1 MKRKIAAIGM
11 TIFMLLG
18 LSGCGESYEEKN
30 EAMLLHMQEKYGVEF
45 EIQYY
50 IPRNVD
56 CSYDVWCCN
65 AVGDDPE
72 LDKIEVHRYY
82 GDMAKDGEYADE
94 YYTRIIREEIEGRA
108 MEAISQVTDQAK
120 VYLGNFEY
128 ADEEYTE
135 LDQLDEYLQT
145 DEGRYAIGLIVY
157 ILDREK
163 EGIMN
168 QTVIDQLT
176 PVMREA
182 GVGDARLRVFFI
194 KNMELFQQLDRKTQ
208 HDLIF
213 SPSATKEIIYT
224 CDYSGRIED
233 ELTKW

>member
-11 TIFMLLG
+11 TILMTLG
-18 LSGCGESYEEKN
+18 VSGCMESYEEKN

-94 YYTRIIREEIEGRA
+94 YYVRMTKDEIERRTI
-108 MEAISQVTDQAK
+108 EAFSSISGVAK
-120 VYLGNFEY
+120 AYVNHLEF
-128 ADEEYTE
+128 ADEEYRE
-135 LDQLDEYLQT
+135 IDQLDEFLQT
-145 DEGRYAIGLIVY
+145 EEGKRAYRMLVFIE
-157 ILDREK
+157 DKEK
-163 EGIMN
+163 EGILN
-168 QTVIDQLT
+168 KEVIDKITNIL
-176 PVMREA
+176 PDA
-182 GVGDARLRVFFI
+182 GIGNVWCRICFI
-194 KNMELFQQLDRKTQ
+194 KDEEVYQQIERDTYRMMLKKSGEEQ
-208 HDLIF
+208 
-213 SPSATKEIIYT
+213 IYT
-224 CDYSGRIED
+224 DDFSGTAETGFD
-233 ELTKW
+233 